1 MPKGF
6 LPLRIVCTLFEGKS
20 CQVKEAVDNSKLND
34 TIIAHNRVRGV
45 MRLVKVF
52 IPGSTS
58 M

>member
-1 MPKGF
+1 
-6 LPLRIVCTLFEGKS
+6 
-20 CQVKEAVDNSKLND
+20 VKEPVDNSKLND
-34 TIIAHNRVRGV
+34 TIIAHNRVRSS